1 MPDWWKKRQHQLRL
15 TLRRWR
21 KDDGSLIASSMAYY
35 AVLSFFP
42 LMLLLISALGFTLQ
56 FSSGAQD
63 AQQEL
68 LNLLAQNTAPAL
80 AEHVH
85 NALSA
90 IRDKASIG
98 GPIALI
104 ALLLASIGIF
114 THIDIAMARIWNIQ
128 RRRPKGVMAAIV
140 NALYHRLRAFIM
152 LLGLGILIWLAF
164 VAGTVASVM
173 QPFVAEQLGGDLIW
187 SLVHIVL
194 SLLINVALLTLL
206 YKLLPRGRV
215 RWLAALR
222 GGILAAILWEISRQ
236 ALTIVLMGKRYT
248 AYGVV
253 GSLLALMLWIYIAS
267 SIFFFAAEYVRVICM
282 DEKK

>member
-1 MPDWWKKRQHQLRL
+1 MPDWWTTRQHQLRL

-42 LMLLLISALGFTLQ
+42 LVLLLISALGFALQ

-63 AQQEL
+63 AQKEL

-98 GPIALI
+98 GPLGLI

-114 THIDIAMARIWNIQ
+114 THFDIAMARIWNKKRI
-128 RRRPKGVMAAIV
+128 RPKGVLTAIV
-140 NALYHRLRAFIM
+140 NALYHRLRAFLM
-152 LLGLGILIWLAF
+152 LLALGILVWAAF
-164 VAGTVASVM
+164 VAGTVASVL
-173 QPFVAEQLGGDLIW
+173 QPFVADRLGGNLVW
-187 SLVHIVL
+187 SLVHTAL
-194 SLLINVALLTLL
+194 SLSINVALLSLL

-215 RWLAALR
+215 NWVAALR

-236 ALTIVLMGKRYT
+236 ALTIMLMGKKFT